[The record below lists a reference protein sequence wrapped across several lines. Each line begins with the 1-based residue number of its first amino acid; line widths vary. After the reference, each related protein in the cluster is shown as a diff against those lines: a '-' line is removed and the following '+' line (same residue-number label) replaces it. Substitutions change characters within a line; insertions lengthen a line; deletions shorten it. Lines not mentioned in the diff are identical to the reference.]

1 MPDANSIA
9 IVLVAT
15 AAASLVARLRRR
27 IRRWVLDYRLGRS
40 LRLAVRRELARGTDH
55 GFMYG
60 GASRRVPGPGGEDM
74 AA

>member
-15 AAASLVARLRRR
+15 AAATLLAHLRRG
-27 IRRWVLDYRLGRS
+27 IKRWVLAYRLARS
-40 LRLAVRRELARGTDH
+40 LRLAVRRELARP
-55 GFMYG
+55 
-60 GASRRVPGPGGEDM
+60 PGCRHETATGGEDM

>member
-15 AAASLVARLRRR
+15 AAASLLTRLRRG
-27 IRRWVLDYRLGRS
+27 IGRRVLAYRLGRA
-40 LRLAVRRELARGTDH
+40 LRLAVRRELARGTGR
-55 GFMYG
+55 GFLYG
-60 GASRRVPGPGGEDM
+60 DASRRVPGTGGEDI

>member
-15 AAASLVARLRRR
+15 ATASLVARLRRG
-27 IRRWVLDYRLGRS
+27 IKRWVLAYRQGRS
-40 LRLAVRRELARGTDH
+40 LRLAVRRELARDTDH
-55 GFMYG
+55 SFMYG
-60 GASRRVPGPGGEDM
+60 SASRSVPGPGGEDM